1 MTLIRLGR
9 HGLAAIGVALSL
21 LAALPSSSQA
31 EPLFQQPKYAAMV
44 VDAKTGE
51 ALFSIRPDAL
61 RHPASVTKIM
71 TLYLTFEALRSGRL
85 KLSDTLTISPHAFA
99 AAPSK
104 VSSRAGERLTVA
116 QAIPAMTVH
125 SANDVAV
132 AMAERISGSEAQ
144 FARLM
149 TARAH
154 QLGMASTT
162 FVNASGLP
170 PDERQ
175 ISTARDLALLSRA
188 MIRTFPQYYFYFGL
202 KSFTYDGRVLR
213 NHNHLVLNMP
223 GVDGMKTGY
232 TRLAGYNLVASGVRN
247 GHRLIAVVLG
257 GPSVAAR
264 DRNVAQLLNAGFA
277 VLQRRQS
284 GRNVSVASLVGAS
297 VRPDETAQGPATLGR
312 SNRLKARRGRIARL

>member
-1 MTLIRLGR
+1 
-9 HGLAAIGVALSL
+9 
-21 LAALPSSSQA
+21 
-31 EPLFQQPKYAAMV
+31 
-44 VDAKTGE
+44 
-51 ALFSIRPDAL
+51 
-61 RHPASVTKIM
+61 
-71 TLYLTFEALRSGRL
+71 
-85 KLSDTLTISPHAFA
+85 
-99 AAPSK
+99 
-104 VSSRAGERLTVA
+104 
-116 QAIPAMTVH
+116 
-125 SANDVAV
+125 
-132 AMAERISGSEAQ
+132 
-144 FARLM
+144 
-149 TARAH
+149 
-154 QLGMASTT
+154 
-162 FVNASGLP
+162 
-170 PDERQ
+170 
-175 ISTARDLALLSRA
+175 
-188 MIRTFPQYYFYFGL
+188 
-202 KSFTYDGRVLR
+202 VLR